1 MMDTQT
7 NEDWRYTEERLKLR
21 EQCLKI
27 LLNKYGGVR
36 LEEATY
42 STKDIYECA
51 DTWISQGNKKTD
63 GISAYFNAYFNRG

>member
-1 MMDTQT
+1 MDTQT